1 MSQLPTFRHYGKF
14 QREEVVVLGYNKT
27 MNDVIIARVTGLP
40 VDDQMHLRQ
49 IASSTHAQTQDYL
62 IPVLQGERHASG
74 TDWWTYLYSRL
85 VRNDKTV
92 IRAPFKDITDMNPD
106 QRALFGGYGKPAQP
120 EPDAPPLGS
129 PEHNEAAQQALV
141 DVPETAPVP
150 MTPAHPPAGALPDLA
165 AAIASL
171 ADSQAKMAESLEK
184 LTAKV
189 KPAPRKRPAAKKRAP
204 VRRKAAAK
212 APEPEVVGD
221 ILPSDD
227 DSAVVA
233 EG

>member
-150 MTPAHPPAGALPDLA
+150 APVAPAQPDLV

-189 KPAPRKRPAAKKRAP
+189 KSPPRRKAAPKKRAP
-204 VRRKAAAK
+204 VRRKATAK